1 MGLLER
7 IQSKDRSAKS
17 TIAIGI
23 SGGITALIA
32 LVWVTTLPAQMANT
46 ISLGGE
52 EVKNA
57 GVEKKDVGIDSFIS
71 DAKSQLGS
79 IIQSNALDT
88 QEAPESEVITEA
100 NLDTA
105 LGGLMHDSLASTDA
119 SVSTSAPT
127 PADPILT
134 DVQEISDVSDS
145 PRVDSVT
152 PNNSQTTTTP
162 QIAPAPRVILIG
174 TTTSQKS
181 E

>member
-52 EVKNA
+52 E
-57 GVEKKDVGIDSFIS
+57 EKKISNEKEERGLDSFMS
-71 DAKSQLGS
+71 DAKSQLGN
-79 IIQSNALDT
+79 IIQSNSLDT
-88 QEAPESEVITEA
+88 QGASESEVTTDV
-100 NLDTA
+100 NSDTA
-105 LGGLMHDSLASTDA
+105 LGGLMHDSSASADV
-119 SVSTSAPT
+119 SVPT
-127 PADPILT
+127 PVDPILT
-134 DVQEISDVSDS
+134 DVQEISDVPDS

-152 PNNSQTTTTP
+152 PDATQTTTTP
-162 QIAPAPRVILIG
+162 QITSAPRVILIG
-174 TTTSQKS
+174 TSTSQKS

>member
-32 LVWVTTLPAQMANT
+32 LVWITTLPAQMANT

-52 EVKNA
+52 E
-57 GVEKKDVGIDSFIS
+57 EKKINNEKEERGLDSFMS
-71 DAKSQLGS
+71 DAKSQLGN
-79 IIQSNALDT
+79 IIQSNSLDT
-88 QEAPESEVITEA
+88 QGASESEVTTDVNA
-100 NLDTA
+100 DTA
-105 LGGLMHDSLASTDA
+105 LGGLTHDSSVSADA
-119 SVSTSAPT
+119 SVPAPT

-134 DVQEISDVSDS
+134 DVQEISDVPDS

-152 PNNSQTTTTP
+152 PDVTQTTTTP
-162 QIAPAPRVILIG
+162 QITPVPRVILIG
-174 TTTSQKS
+174 TSTSQKS

>member
-52 EVKNA
+52 E
-57 GVEKKDVGIDSFIS
+57 EKKINNEKEERGLDSFMS
-71 DAKSQLGS
+71 DAKSQLGN
-79 IIQSNALDT
+79 IIQSNSLDT
-88 QEAPESEVITEA
+88 QGAESEVTTDVNA
-100 NLDTA
+100 DTA
-105 LGGLMHDSLASTDA
+105 LGGLTHDSSVSADA
-119 SVSTSAPT
+119 SVPAPTPT

-134 DVQEISDVSDS
+134 DVQEISDVPDS
-145 PRVDSVT
+145 PSVDSVT
-152 PNNSQTTTTP
+152 PDVTQTTTTP
-162 QIAPAPRVILIG
+162 QITPAPRVILIG
-174 TTTSQKS
+174 TSTSQKS